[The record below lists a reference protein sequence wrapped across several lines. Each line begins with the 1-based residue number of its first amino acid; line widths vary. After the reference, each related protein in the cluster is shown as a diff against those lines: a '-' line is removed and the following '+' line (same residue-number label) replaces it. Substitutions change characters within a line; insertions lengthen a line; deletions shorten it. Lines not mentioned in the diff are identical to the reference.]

1 VHAAGTEANH
11 HSAVMQ
17 WRACA
22 ARGSVL
28 GAEDDNDL
36 RDSAQLALGD
46 ASMEGETGLLTHAAF
61 TSEQSVRVTL

>member
-1 VHAAGTEANH
+1 
-11 HSAVMQ
+11 MQ

-22 ARGSVL
+22 ARGFVL
-28 GAEDDNDL
+28 GTDDNNDL

-61 TSEQSVRVTL
+61 TSEQSVRVIL